1 MKYIIQTKQKNYL
14 HGLEHNS
21 INEVMDAIVFYDLL
35 PPFKIFDEKKNDVT
49 NDIISKITKT
59 GYKFIDK
66 KKVAENIPANLQELM
81 NKYYKNTVTL
91 SFLNNL
97 SVKLITVKDIKSI
110 KGFYE
115 LWDKES
121 ITIGT
126 SGQKI
131 LFYEL
136 NSNNICIISFSSIKN
151 MTKKI
156 VVAKTV
162 DEFVKSF
169 KANV

>member
-1 MKYIIQTKQKNYL
+1 MKYTIQTKQKNYL
-14 HGLEHNS
+14 SGLEHNS

-35 PPFKIFDEKKNDVT
+35 PPFKVFDEKRKDVT
-49 NDIISKITKT
+49 NDIISRLTNS
-59 GYKFIDK
+59 GYKFVDK
-66 KKVAENIPANLQELM
+66 KKVAETIPADLKDLM

-91 SFLNNL
+91 SSLNNL

-121 ITIGT
+121 ITIGI
-126 SGQKI
+126 SGTNI

-136 NSNNICIISFSSIKN
+136 NSKDVCVIAPSSIN
-151 MTKKI
+151 DMTKKT

-162 DEFVKSF
+162 GEFVKSF
-169 KANV
+169 KTDV

>member
-1 MKYIIQTKQKNYL
+1 MKYTIETKQKNYL
-14 HGLEHNS
+14 PYLIHNT
-21 INEVMDAIVFYDLL
+21 IDEVMDAVVFYDLL
-35 PPFKIFDEKKNDVT
+35 PPFKVFDEKRKDVT
-49 NDIISKITKT
+49 NDIISKLTNS
-59 GYKFIDK
+59 GYKFVDK
-66 KKVAENIPANLQELM
+66 KKVAEKIPADLKDLM

-91 SFLNNL
+91 SSLNNL

-121 ITIGT
+121 ITIGI
-126 SGQKI
+126 SGTNI

-136 NSNNICIISFSSIKN
+136 NSKNICVIAPASIN
-151 MTKKI
+151 DMTKKT

-162 DEFVKSF
+162 VEFVKSF
-169 KANV
+169 RANV